1 MEHIYNFFKK
11 ASLKT
16 IDFIKNPAVFVYL
29 LSAILITL
37 PLNFAFGS
45 ITCILFILVSFS
57 SVHKIKFAYNSS
69 LLLLITFYFLM
80 VISLFW
86 TRDLKLTLGGLKKEV
101 LFLLMPLAF
110 LFIPKLSK
118 ESVYKVFR
126 LFSFSMVFYAIYYFL
141 KAFFRYSKSGDTT
154 VFFYHELVTKELN
167 AIYVSVFA
175 SFALFYFIVLD
186 VKKIKEK
193 IAIVLLFVLVVL
205 LSSKNILAVDLL
217 LILIYYFF
225 FSDSTKRQ
233 KGIIV
238 TVFST
243 IMIVAVLLVP
253 KIRDRFLIEY
263 QTIYTDNSINT
274 TKETEDQVNTISLK
288 EAWSKERFE
297 HNDFFSG
304 TALRLYQ
311 IRIFKELLYEEN
323 ILFTG
328 YGLEASQEKIREKV
342 KQHNLY
348 PDYGTFNFHNQ
359 YVQTFA
365 ELGIFGLLV
374 LLLLLFINLKN
385 ALQNKDFIHIV
396 FAVTMIMLF
405 LTESF
410 FCRQRGVIFFITL
423 YCMLNTINNPKKLKI

>member
-1 MEHIYNFFKK
+1 MEHTYNFFKK

-57 SVHKIKFAYNSS
+57 LAHKIKFAPNNS

-110 LFIPKLSK
+110 LFIPKLNK

-126 LFSFSMVFYAIYYFL
+126 LFSFSMVIYAIYYFL
-141 KAFFRYSKSGDTT
+141 KAIFRYSKSGDTT

-175 SFALFYFIVLD
+175 SFALFYFIALD

-263 QTIYTDNSINT
+263 QTIYTDNSINSA
-274 TKETEDQVNTISLK
+274 TEAEGKVNTISLN
-288 EAWSKERFE
+288 EAWNKERFD

-328 YGLEASQEKIREKV
+328 YGLEASQEKIREKA

>member
-1 MEHIYNFFKK
+1 MEHTYNFFKK

-57 SVHKIKFAYNSS
+57 LAHKIKFAPNNS

-110 LFIPKLSK
+110 LFIPKLNK

-126 LFSFSMVFYAIYYFL
+126 LFSFSMVIYAIYYFL
-141 KAFFRYSKSGDTT
+141 KAIFRYSKSGDTT

-175 SFALFYFIVLD
+175 SFALFYFIALD

-253 KIRDRFLIEY
+253 KIRGRFLIEY
-263 QTIYTDNSINT
+263 QTIYTDNSINSA
-274 TKETEDQVNTISLK
+274 TEAEPKVNTISLK
-288 EAWSKERFE
+288 EAWNKERFD

-311 IRIFKELLYEEN
+311 IRIFKELLQEEN

-328 YGLEASQEKIREKV
+328 YGLEASQEKIREKA

-374 LLLLLFINLKN
+374 LLLLLFKNLKN
-385 ALQNKDFIHIV
+385 AWQNKDFIHIV

>member
-1 MEHIYNFFKK
+1 MEHTYDFFKK

-16 IDFIKNPAVFVYL
+16 IDFIKNPTVFVYL

-45 ITCILFILVSFS
+45 ITCVLFILVSFS
-57 SVHKIKFAYNSS
+57 SVHKIKFAPNNS
-69 LLLLITFYFLM
+69 LVLLIIFYCLM

-101 LFLLMPLAF
+101 LFLLLPLAF

-118 ESVYKVFR
+118 ESVYKVVR

-141 KAFFRYSKSGDTT
+141 KAIIRFSSSRDTN

-175 SFALFYFIVLD
+175 SFALFYFIALD
-186 VKKIKEK
+186 IKKTKEK
-193 IAIVLLFVLVVL
+193 IAIVLLFILVVL

-217 LILIYYFF
+217 LFIVYYFF

-233 KGIIV
+233 KGII
-238 TVFST
+238 TTIFST
-243 IMIVAVLLVP
+243 IIIIAILFVP

-263 QTIYTDNSINT
+263 HSIFTNNSID
-274 TKETEDQVNTISLK
+274 TEMVREDKVYAISLQ
-288 EAWSKERFE
+288 EAWNDERFE

-311 IRIFKELLYEEN
+311 IRIFKELLYEQN

-328 YGLEASQEKIREKV
+328 YGLEASQEKIREKA

-348 PDYGTFNFHNQ
+348 PDYGNFNFHNQ

-385 ALQNKDFIHIV
+385 ACQNKDFIHIV

-410 FCRQRGVIFFITL
+410 FCRQRGVIFFIAL